1 MVDNTSLT
9 DRQLRER
16 EYYEEYSRRNIVAD
30 VNFDPVAGK
39 EKRPWNS
46 YWFVYQLAVEEYA
59 RGKRTLLDYGCGSG
73 ASSVRFA
80 KIGYDVK
87 GFDISPNNISIARTL
102 AAKYEVY
109 EKIELSV
116 QSAEHL
122 DYAAGSFD
130 IIIGTDILHHVEIQP
145 AIKECYR
152 LLKRDGVAIFREH
165 VEVPIFDYLRETRIV
180 TAFVPKEKSF
190 EHHITEDERKLNT
203 DDLKIIS
210 DVFPGM
216 SIHRFL
222 LLSRVDRFIRK
233 PYSSTPSLLE
243 KVDDFIFKRFP
254 VLDRFGGE
262 VVLVLHKQ

>member
-1 MVDNTSLT
+1 
-9 DRQLRER
+9 LRER

-46 YWFVYQLAVEEYA
+46 YWFVYQLAIEAYD

-80 KIGYDVK
+80 KIGYEVS

-102 AAKYEVY
+102 ASIYGFY

-130 IIIGTDILHHVEIQP
+130 IIVGTDILHHVEIEP
-145 AIKECYR
+145 AIRECYR

-165 VEVPIFDYLRETRIV
+165 VEVPIFDYLRETRLV

-190 EHHITEDERKLNT
+190 EHHITEDERKLNA
-203 DDLKIIS
+203 DDLQTITT
-210 DVFPGM
+210 VFPGI
-216 SIHRFL
+216 SIYRFT
-222 LLSRVDRFIRK
+222 LLSRFDRFTRK
-233 PYSSTPSLLE
+233 PNSNKPSILE
-243 KVDDFIFKRFP
+243 KIDGFIFKMLP
-254 VLDRFGGE
+254 VLARFGGE